1 MYALS
6 HLSHLHK
13 PVTKA
18 NWLKETRTDL
28 FSHHTMKAES
38 HVVDAFREGDG
49 PGVLGRMLD
58 ILAGHGHA
66 VGATAVN
73 ARVSMVD
80 GSPKTGR
87 LADVMSTEGLLR
99 IRDNTFLRGDSQQ
112 LRDFLKSLHT
122 ETNDNSGV
130 FGNVWSQTFVDIW
143 NKTDALA
150 EVFKG
155 LTLDTPFHIPPEL
168 DVGGISS
175 QLELVARLIKMRD
188 RRGQG
193 INRDIFYCEMGG
205 YDAHFHLAEVL
216 NDKLPSLNHAVAT
229 FWAEIKAQGLGN
241 NVVVVQASEFGRTIT
256 PNSNLV
262 SPCCIT
268 YHDYLFTCM
277 SSKSH
282 PFLVYFQYYDRAPTM
297 VCSSYCHH

>member
-1 MYALS
+1 MCIFPHQIYVCVS

-73 ARVSMVD
+73 ARVSMID

-112 LRDFLKSLHT
+112 LRDFLKSLHA
-122 ETNDNSGV
+122 ETGDNSGV
-130 FGNVWSQTFVDIW
+130 FGNAWSQAFVDIW

-150 EVFKG
+150 EDFKG

-262 SPCCIT
+262 SPCCII
-268 YHDYLFTCM
+268 YHDYLFTFM
-277 SSKSH
+277 SS
-282 PFLVYFQYYDRAPTM
+282 
-297 VCSSYCHH
+297 